1 MNNYV
6 HENIVR
12 SIKLKVREKLSAAII
27 TISINFGVLFP
38 KYVYMCIANS
48 CYNSRTSIV
57 RASREDKIAR

>member
-38 KYVYMCIANS
+38 KYVCIF
-48 CYNSRTSIV
+48 
-57 RASREDKIAR
+57 E